1 MKKVMLLGCFVLF
14 ICISIHPQSVNV
26 KKADD
31 IIKLLRMTGSLK
43 IGEMMGTVVINQM
56 MSVVKM
62 TNQTIPDSVIEIIR
76 QEVNQLISEEV
87 EKEDGLLSILIPIYD
102 KYYTHKDI
110 KELIKFYNTPLGQ
123 KLIKTLPAVTQESM
137 LAGQKWGAALG
148 PEITDRI
155 KRRLKDYGVD
165 ISEI

>member
-1 MKKVMLLGCFVLF
+1 MKKVMVSGCFVFL
-14 ICISIHPQSVNV
+14 ICLSIHPQSVNP

-31 IIKLLRMTGSLK
+31 IVELLRLTGSLK
-43 IGEMMGTVVINQM
+43 IGEMMGTAVVNQM

-76 QEVNQLISEEV
+76 QEVNQLISEEI
-87 EKEDGLLSILIPIYD
+87 EKEDGLLSIMTPIYD
-102 KYYTHKDI
+102 KYYTQKDI
-110 KELIKFYNTPLGQ
+110 QELIRFYNSPLGK

-148 PEITDRI
+148 PEITNRI

>member
-1 MKKVMLLGCFVLF
+1 MKKVMLLWCLILL
-14 ICISIHPQSVNV
+14 ICIPINAQSVNA

-31 IIKLLRMTGSLK
+31 IVKLLRMTGSLK
-43 IGEMMGTVVINQM
+43 IGEMMGTAVVNQM
-56 MSVVKM
+56 MSVVKL
-62 TNQTIPDSVIEIIR
+62 TNQTLPDSVIEIIR

-87 EKEDGLLSILIPIYD
+87 EKEDGLLSILVPIYD

-110 KELIKFYNTPLGQ
+110 KGLIEFYNTPLGK
-123 KLIKTLPAVTQESM
+123 KLIETMPAVTQESM

-155 KRRLKDYGVD
+155 KKRLRDYGID